1 MKSAKY
7 ITLYVFCLDFIVIN
21 EAAVI
26 DSKCALLK
34 LTVEGGGWRY
44 AIQNNLLAASLASI
58 VLHLTNETKYSKQY
72 SNTLCYRDSQG
83 KRACTKGIRA
93 TSGKHVPSSTGTPA
107 NTNKLSQQ
115 PS

>member
-34 LTVEGGGWRY
+34 LTVEGGVEICDPEQSIG
-44 AIQNNLLAASLASI
+44 SLASF
-58 VLHLTNETKYSKQY
+58 HS
-72 SNTLCYRDSQG
+72 
-83 KRACTKGIRA
+83 A
-93 TSGKHVPSSTGTPA
+93 SSH
-107 NTNKLSQQ
+107 
-115 PS
+115 